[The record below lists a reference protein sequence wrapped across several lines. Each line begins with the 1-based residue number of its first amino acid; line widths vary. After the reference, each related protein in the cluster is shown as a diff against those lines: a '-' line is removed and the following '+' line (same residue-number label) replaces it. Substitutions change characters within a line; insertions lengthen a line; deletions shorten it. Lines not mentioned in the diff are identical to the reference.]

1 MIIPSIDL
9 MDGRA
14 VQLRQGKEF
23 VLDGGDPFERLDE
36 FSVAGEVA
44 IVDLDAAMGKGSNAP
59 IIRELIRRAP
69 CRIGGGI
76 RDIDTALAW
85 LDAGAERIV
94 IGTAASVEFC
104 AQLPRERVIAAVD
117 AKGGKVVVEGWQ
129 TQTEHG
135 VIDRIAELAPVVGGF
150 LLTQVEYEGG
160 MGGWNEELV
169 AQAVETAGNVRIT
182 AAGGITTAEDVG
194 RLDRLGADAQVG
206 MALYT
211 NRMALG
217 DAVGAPLVKAI
228 DGRLW
233 PTVVCDEEGHA
244 IGLVW
249 STRESLAAAV
259 AERRGIYWSRSRDS
273 LWIKGETSGATQELI
288 RVELDCDRDALRFV
302 VRQRGS
308 GFCHTGTPG
317 CWPTPFTLSTL
328 SDLIDR
334 RGREAPEGSGTAK
347 LMAEPGLL
355 ASKLREETEELIQAL
370 QRDETGLRSGDE
382 TADEV
387 IHEAADL
394 LYFTLVAASSRGEG
408 VESLRREL
416 ARRNL
421 RIRRRPMATKTD
433 EDENGAERSE
443 PMKKGEFEREG
454 AKSDGGEDPD
464 GRARP
469 DAGKGLDGGEA
480 R

>member
-44 IVDLDAAMGKGSNAP
+44 VVDLDAAMGKGSNTAT
-59 IIRELIRRAP
+59 IRELVRRAP
-69 CRIGGGI
+69 CRVGGGI
-76 RDIDTALAW
+76 RDVDSALAW
-85 LDAGAERIV
+85 LDAGATHVV

-104 AQLPRERVIAAVD
+104 SQLPRDRVIAAVD
-117 AKGGKVVVEGWQ
+117 AEGGTVVVEGWQ
-129 TQTEHG
+129 TKTEHG
-135 VIDRIAELAPVVGGF
+135 VIDRIAELAPFVGGF

-160 MGGWNEELV
+160 MSGWNEDLV
-169 AQAVETAGNVRIT
+169 AEAVEAAGSVRIT
-182 AAGGITTAEDVG
+182 AAGGITSAEDVA
-194 RLDRLGADAQVG
+194 RLDHLGVDAQVG

-211 NRMALG
+211 NRLSLG
-217 DAVGAPLVKAI
+217 EAVGAPLVKAI

-233 PTVVCDEEGHA
+233 PTVVCEEEGHA

-249 STRESLAAAV
+249 STRESLEAAV
-259 AERRGIYWSRSRDS
+259 RERRGIYWSRSRDS

-288 RVELDCDRDALRFV
+288 RVELDCDRDALRFI
-302 VRQRGS
+302 VRQHGS

-317 CWPTPFTLSTL
+317 CWPTSFTLSAL
-328 SDLIDR
+328 SDLIDQ

-347 LMAEPGLL
+347 LMGDLELL

-370 QRDETGLRSGDE
+370 QADLPKGGVLEGGVRDANDAGSTDDGATG
-382 TADEV
+382 TASANHV

-394 LYFTLVAASSRGEG
+394 LYFTLVAAASRGAG
-408 VESLRREL
+408 VEALRSEL
-416 ARRNL
+416 AQRNL
-421 RIRRRPMATKTD
+421 RVRRRPMK
-433 EDENGAERSE
+433 
-443 PMKKGEFEREG
+443 
-454 AKSDGGEDPD
+454 AKPD
-464 GRARP
+464 GEG
-469 DAGKGLDGGEA
+469 DQ
-480 R
+480 